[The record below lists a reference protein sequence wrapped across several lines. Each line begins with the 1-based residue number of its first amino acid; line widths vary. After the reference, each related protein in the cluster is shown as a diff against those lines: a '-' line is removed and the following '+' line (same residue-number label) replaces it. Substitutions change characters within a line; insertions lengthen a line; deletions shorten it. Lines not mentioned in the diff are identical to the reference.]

1 MARHS
6 DLEPTRTSLN
16 RHAYWGVAITL
27 AIIGGLSVWAVV
39 TEVDGAVTASGV
51 VVVEGGPRRV
61 QHQEG
66 GIVHR
71 ILVKNGDH
79 VEAGQP
85 LLQLDGTS
93 VEASLAVVEAQL
105 DDALARK
112 ARLTAEASGDA
123 QPHPVD
129 EPGWEPTEGFAIAM
143 SEQQTL
149 MDARAQSLERQA
161 ERLEEQKRQLSAQLE
176 GIARQKGAAS
186 EQLAILEQEWTG
198 LSELL
203 DNKLTSTARTNTNKT
218 ARSELSGQIGRLETD
233 SAAISAAIAE
243 KDQEI
248 GQLKADL
255 QAKALEE
262 LQDVTAKISELLQQR
277 IAAKDRLARLDIRS
291 PVAGTVHESK
301 VQTIGGVIAP
311 AETLMTIVPEDTDVL
326 VDAHVSPM
334 DVDKVS
340 GGQPVNVRFVSFDSR
355 VAPDVAAKVV
365 SVSPSTSADPTT
377 GATFYTVR
385 IDVDDSAIPQSERDH
400 LVPGMPSEAFIETGS
415 RTVFSY
421 LIKPLADQIA
431 HTFRED

>member
-1 MARHS
+1 MSRRP
-6 DLEPTRTSLN
+6 DLEPTRSSLN
-16 RHAYWGVAITL
+16 RHAYWGVAITF
-27 AIIGGLSVWAVV
+27 AIIGGLSVWAVI

-66 GIVHR
+66 GIVRR
-71 ILVKNGDH
+71 ILVENGDY
-79 VEAGQP
+79 VKTGQI

-112 ARLTAEASGDA
+112 ARLMAEAAGEEKPRA
-123 QPHPVD
+123 VN
-129 EPGWEPTEGFAIAM
+129 EPGWKPTEGFSSAM
-143 SEQQTL
+143 AEQQTL
-149 MDARAQSLERQA
+149 MEARTESLKRQA
-161 ERLEEQKRQLSAQLE
+161 ERLEEQKHQLEAQLE
-176 GIARQKGAAS
+176 GIARQKVAAS

-203 DNKLTSTARTNTNKT
+203 DNKLTSAARTNTNKT

-243 KDQEI
+243 KDQEV
-248 GQLKADL
+248 GQLEADL

-311 AETLMTIVPEDTDVL
+311 AETLMTIVPDDTDVL
-326 VDAHVSPM
+326 VDARVSPM

-365 SVSPSTSADPTT
+365 SVSPITSADPAT
-377 GATFYTVR
+377 GTTFYTVR
-385 IDVDDSAIPQSERDH
+385 IDVDDRAIPQSERDRI
-400 LVPGMPSEAFIETGS
+400 VPGMPSEAFIETGS